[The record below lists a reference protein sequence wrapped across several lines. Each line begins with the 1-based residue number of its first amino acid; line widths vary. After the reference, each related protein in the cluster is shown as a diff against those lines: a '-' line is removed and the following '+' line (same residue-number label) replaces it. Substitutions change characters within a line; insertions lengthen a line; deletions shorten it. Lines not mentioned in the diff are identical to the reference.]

1 MTPPG
6 AALQTPLKRPFPNFP
21 PEFAKSGSLQCF
33 GRQVFMEERASGVL
47 RSMPLMD
54 CGRRMPPEA
63 ALRPGFSG
71 AYWRAQDIPACNVRL
86 VNPQFRFLSGNGRK
100 RMASG
105 AAAASNC
112 GIRAGMGSYKSQARR
127 AAGAFPDI
135 SALKFSRVFRGIAE
149 RFCELSGGFSS
160 VNFRRIRFRIFI
172 CRGLSGAGSVGIFAC
187 KAL

>member
-1 MTPPG
+1 M
-6 AALQTPLKRPFPNFP
+6 QTPLKRPFPNFP
-21 PEFAKSGSLQCF
+21 PEFAKSGSLHGF
-33 GRQVFMEERASGVL
+33 GRQIFMEERASGVL

-71 AYWRAQDIPACNVRL
+71 AYWRAQDIPACDVRL
-86 VNPQFRFLSGNGRK
+86 VNPQFRFLSGNGWK
-100 RMASG
+100 RMAWG
-105 AAAASNC
+105 LPQRQTAAFAPEWGLINPKPAAWRERS
-112 GIRAGMGSYKSQARR
+112 RM
-127 AAGAFPDI
+127 F

-149 RFCELSGGFSS
+149 HFCELSGGFSS

-187 KAL
+187 KAP